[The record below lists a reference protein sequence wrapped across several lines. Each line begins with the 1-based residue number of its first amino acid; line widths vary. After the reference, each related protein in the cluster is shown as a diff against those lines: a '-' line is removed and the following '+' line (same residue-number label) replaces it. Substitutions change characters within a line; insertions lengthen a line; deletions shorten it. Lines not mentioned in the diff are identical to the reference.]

1 MIQIIDENKKRSL
14 GQKLSG
20 AVGAGLD
27 AYSQYQ
33 DEKNENEAL
42 KKLGIDPSIR
52 DPKMRQ
58 EMLANRLK
66 GQEDQRKQNIPDP
79 RTKMIRQKFGDDAAD
94 IFDSAPEGGK
104 TEVIKHLLES
114 TQRGE
119 NFGDRFKKDIT
130 KQPQDI
136 IPENESQGIPN
147 IPEEEKPE
155 KRMKDFDKG
164 LTPKERASRQENRYN
179 KNLPIQ
185 QESYHKYQA
194 HQSDAENLSILDELN
209 PKITTMDKFNVN
221 PKTGDLLI
229 PQFASPE
236 AQRFVKTIND
246 FTKNAKDSYGARV
259 TNFDIQQFL
268 KRLPTL
274 TGSEE
279 GRRQIIRQLTIMNN
293 INLAREGALQ
303 EVIEEYGGIRNI
315 DYDEAE
321 RIADKR
327 SSKEIAGLRKEFS
340 SIGTSLDKSYDRE
353 VSDLKKI
360 VPNGHVL
367 VEFEDGSI
375 QAIKKDKVQEFVNDK
390 AGKVL

>member
-1 MIQIIDENKKRSL
+1 MVQIIEENRKRSVGENL
-14 GQKLSG
+14 GKTLSG
-20 AVGAGLD
+20 LVQGFSE
-27 AYSQYQ
+27 YSSQQ
-33 DEKNENEAL
+33 RENESL
-42 KKLGIDPSIR
+42 KGLGIDPNIR

-58 EMLANRLK
+58 EMLASRLK
-66 GQEDQRKQNIPDP
+66 GEEESRKKNIKDP
-79 RTKMIRQKFGDDAAD
+79 RVEMVREKFGDDAAD
-94 IFDSAPEGGK
+94 VYELAPEGGK
-104 TEVIKHLLES
+104 TEVIKHLLEA

-119 NFGDRFKKDIT
+119 DFGSRFKKKIVET
-130 KQPQDI
+130 KEPLLGKDEESE
-136 IPENESQGIPN
+136 IPGIL
-147 IPEEEKPE
+147 EEEKPF
-155 KRMKDFDKG
+155 KKIKDFDKG

-179 KNLPIQ
+179 KNLPLH

-194 HQSDAENLSILDELN
+194 HQSDADNLKILEELN

-221 PKTGDLLI
+221 PSTGDLLI

-236 AQRFVKTIND
+236 AQRFLKTIND

-274 TGSEE
+274 AGSEE

-303 EVIEEYGGIRNI
+303 EVIDEYGGIRNI

-327 SSKEIAGLRKEFS
+327 SAKEISGLKKEFS
-340 SIGTSLDKSYDRE
+340 SIGNSLDKSYGIE
-353 VSDLKKI
+353 VSELKKL
-360 VPNGHVL
+360 VPTGHVL
-367 VEFEDGSI
+367 VEFEDGNI
-375 QAIKKDKVQEFVNDK
+375 QAINKDKVQEFLNDK
-390 AGKVL
+390 AGRVL